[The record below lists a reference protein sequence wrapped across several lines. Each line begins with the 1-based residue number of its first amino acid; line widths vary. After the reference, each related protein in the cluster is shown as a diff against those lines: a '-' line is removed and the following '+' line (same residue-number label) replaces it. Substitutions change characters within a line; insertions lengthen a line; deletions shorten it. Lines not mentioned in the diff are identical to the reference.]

1 MKGRD
6 LIRYIFSYYT
16 DKGPCRDVNQDAL
29 CFRAAEYDGNTYL
42 FAAVCDGMGGLS
54 EGEKASSYIIKKL
67 TEWFSGYFSALIKQK
82 KGMLEIRK
90 NLDEYLHI
98 LNDRINGYSAEKGI
112 SIGTTMTAFLIFGKE
127 KRMLIAHVG
136 DTRAYKI
143 TDSDIEVM
151 THDHSVVGEEVLEGV
166 LTEEK
171 ANKDSRQNQLVK
183 CLGAEFEGISYDFLI
198 SDAEECCYMLCSDGF
213 RKEISSSELNE
224 ALKPSVIND
233 EQTAHDALKKLTDLC
248 IRRKENDN
256 ITSLILRIY

>member
-1 MKGRD
+1 MKGSD
-6 LIRYIFSYYT
+6 LIRYLFTYYT

-90 NLDEYLHI
+90 NLDDYLHI
-98 LNDRINGYSAEKGI
+98 LNDRINGYSADKGI
-112 SIGTTMTAFLIFGKE
+112 SIGTTMTAFLIFGNE
-127 KRMLIAHVG
+127 KRMLTAHVG

-143 TDSDIEVM
+143 TDSDIEVL

-183 CLGAEFEGISYDFLI
+183 CIGAEFEDISYDYLI
-198 SDAEECCYMLCSDGF
+198 SDTEECCYMLCSDGF
-213 RKEISSSELNE
+213 RKEISIKELHE
-224 ALKPSVIND
+224 ALKPSAITD
-233 EQTAHDALKKLTDLC
+233 ESQAQTVLKKLTDTC
-248 IRRKENDN
+248 IDRKENDN
-256 ITSLILRIY
+256 ITSLLLKIF